1 MTSFR
6 SATHGFAVL
15 TAALLHAASSAFA
28 QAPPEPPAPA
38 APAASAPAQAGS
50 RPVLTKAPKLVRFVE
65 APFPESERAAGAGA
79 SVVLEILISAQG
91 KVDAARVISPAS
103 PAFDSAALEA
113 VKQFEFEPAEIDG
126 KPAPIKIQ
134 YRYEFVLQQAPPPQ
148 TVLRGEVRRSTDGQ
162 PMAGVSVTL
171 DSGETAVTDREGR
184 FELVGLSPGAHTV
197 MLSGPD
203 LAALQTEERLEEG
216 QELGVRYDVEPIASV
231 AADAE
236 APPSDDMEIVVVAPK
251 LTRQVVATR
260 VEAESARRVA
270 GTQGDVLKIVENM
283 PGVARA
289 AVGSGD
295 VVVWGAAPEDTRV
308 YVDGV
313 RVPALY
319 HYGGLRSVVHSD
331 LVQAVELVPGAYGA
345 PFGRGLGG
353 LVTVDTRDP
362 DDERLH
368 QSVQLDLLDAS
379 AAVQGPLGGR
389 VRVAGALRRSHLHD
403 VLSGGISDDVE
414 EFFPIPR
421 YHDASARLRFE
432 PSNAEWVELGGLLS
446 NDSVTRRIGQ
456 DDPQTRRSE
465 TREIGFDRLFVRY
478 RSEPGDG
485 SRVTL
490 VPWFGR
496 DRSRLRGAFGATP
509 VRQEVDAQL
518 YGLRA
523 AWSGQLVS
531 GITLN
536 AGLDIEVQ
544 RAEARREGSVSA
556 PPREGDA
563 RVFGQPPADQV
574 NVDAWTSTA
583 GSAAPYAE
591 LDIALLEDRWHLVPG
606 LRLEPFFT
614 GVNRRRPA
622 ESSAADVGAFSA
634 ELSVQPRL
642 STRLALSRQL
652 TLKAAYGR
660 YRQPSRAEDLS
671 SVFGNPLLGTSH
683 ATHYLLGGELGLG
696 ALGAEATLF
705 YSSSGHLP
713 VRNPLPSPRVAE
725 TLLGL
730 GAGRSYGAQLLVRRN
745 LGDGWFGWLAYTL
758 QKSERRDVPA
768 FDYRPFDFD
777 QTHVLTALLSYDLGA
792 GFDVGARVRVASGYP
807 RTPVVGTYFDAR
819 RDQFEPL
826 LGAKNSIRIPTFWQ
840 GDIRASKRWEFAG
853 SRLEAYLDVQNV
865 TNHQNAEEIVYA
877 ADYSERRYIRGLPIL
892 PVLGLSWAF

>member
-1 MTSFR
+1 
-6 SATHGFAVL
+6 
-15 TAALLHAASSAFA
+15 
-28 QAPPEPPAPA
+28 
-38 APAASAPAQAGS
+38 
-50 RPVLTKAPKLVRFVE
+50 
-65 APFPESERAAGAGA
+65 
-79 SVVLEILISAQG
+79 VVLEILISEQG
-91 KVDAARVISPAS
+91 KVDAARVIGPAS
-103 PAFDSAALEA
+103 PAFDAAALEA

-134 YRYEFVLQQAPPPQ
+134 YRYEFVLEQAPPPE
-148 TVLRGEVRRSTDGQ
+148 TVLRGEVHRHDNGE
-162 PMAGVSVTL
+162 PMAGVSITL
-171 DSGETAVTDREGR
+171 DTGETAVTDAEGR
-184 FELVGLSPGAHTV
+184 FELRGISPGAHTV

-203 LAALQTEERLEEG
+203 LAALQTEERIEAG
-216 QELGVRYDVEPIASV
+216 QELGVRYDVEPIAAV
-231 AADAE
+231 DIEADA
-236 APPSDDMEIVVVAPK
+236 PSDDMEIVVVAPK

-289 AVGSGD
+289 AAGSGD

-319 HYGGLRSVVHSD
+319 HYGGLRSVVHTD
-331 LVQAVELVPGAYGA
+331 LVQSVELVPGAYAA
-345 PFGRGLGG
+345 PYGRGLGG

-362 DDERLH
+362 DDERLRE
-368 QSVQLDLLDAS
+368 SLQLDLLDAS
-379 AAVQGPLGGR
+379 AAVQGSVGER
-389 VRVAGALRRSHLHD
+389 VRVAGAVRRSHLHD
-403 VLSGGISDDVE
+403 VLSGGISEDVE

-421 YHDASARLRFE
+421 YYDASARVRYE
-432 PSNAEWVELGGLLS
+432 PSNAEWIELGGLLS
-446 NDSVTRRIGQ
+446 NDSVTRRIGE

-485 SRVTL
+485 SRVTI
-490 VPWFGR
+490 VPWLGR
-496 DRSRLRGAFGATP
+496 DRASLRGAFGTTP
-509 VRQEVDAQL
+509 VEQEVDSTL

-523 AWSGQLVS
+523 AWSGPLLAGV
-531 GITLN
+531 TLN
-536 AGLDIEVQ
+536 AGLDIEVL
-544 RAEARREGSVSA
+544 RAEASREGSVSA

-574 NVDAWTSTA
+574 NADDWTATA

-591 LDIALLEDRWHLVPG
+591 LDVALFDERWHLVPG
-606 LRLEPFFT
+606 LRLEPFFS

-634 ELSVQPRL
+634 DLSVQPRL
-642 STRLALSRQL
+642 STRLAVSPEL
-652 TLKAAYGR
+652 TVKAAYGR
-660 YRQPSRAEDLS
+660 YRQPPRAEDLS
-671 SVFGNPLLGTSH
+671 SVFGNPLLGTSD
-683 ATHYLLGGELGLG
+683 ATHYLVGGELTPFGTLG
-696 ALGAEATLF
+696 VEATLF
-705 YSSSGHLP
+705 YSSSEHLP

-730 GAGRSYGAQLLVRRN
+730 GEGRSYGAQLLVRRN

-758 QKSERRDVPA
+758 QKSERKDAPGA
-768 FDYRPFDFD
+768 GWRPFDFD
-777 QTHVLTALLSYDLGA
+777 QTHVLTALLSYELGA
-792 GFDVGARVRVASGYP
+792 GFDLGARVRVASGYP
-807 RTPVVGTYFDAR
+807 RTPVIGTYFDAR
-819 RDQFEPL
+819 RDQFEPI
-826 LGAKNSIRIPTFWQ
+826 LGDKNSIRIPTFWQ

-877 ADYSERRYIRGLPIL
+877 ADYSKRRYIRGLPIL
-892 PVLGLSWAF
+892 PVLGLTWAF

>member
-1 MTSFR
+1 M
-6 SATHGFAVL
+6 L
-15 TAALLHAASSAFA
+15 T
-28 QAPPEPPAPA
+28 
-38 APAASAPAQAGS
+38 
-50 RPVLTKAPKLVRFVE
+50 RAPKLARFVE
-65 APFPESERAAGAGA
+65 APFPEAERANGAGA
-79 SVVLEILISAQG
+79 SVVLEILISAEG
-91 KVDAARVISPAS
+91 KVDAARVIGPAS
-103 PAFDSAALEA
+103 PAFDAAALEA

-134 YRYEFVLQQAPPPQ
+134 YRYEFVLEPAAPAE
-148 TVLRGEVRRSTDGQ
+148 TVLRGEVRRNDSGQ
-162 PMAGVSVTL
+162 PMPGVSVTL
-171 DSGETAVTDREGR
+171 DTGETALTDAEGR
-184 FELVGLSPGAHTV
+184 FELRGISAGKHTV

-203 LAALQTEERLEEG
+203 LAALQTEEQLEQG

-231 AADAE
+231 DVEADA
-236 APPSDDMEIVVVAPK
+236 PSDDLEIVVVAPK

-319 HYGGLRSVVHSD
+319 HYGGLRSVVHTD
-331 LVQAVELVPGAYGA
+331 LVQSVELVPGAYGA
-345 PFGRGLGG
+345 PYGRGLGG

-362 DDERLH
+362 DDERLRE
-368 QSVQLDLLDAS
+368 SVQLDLLDAS
-379 AAVQGPLGGR
+379 AAVQGTLGER
-389 VRVAGALRRSHLHD
+389 VRVSGAVRRSHLHD
-403 VLSGGISDDVE
+403 VLSGGISEDVE

-421 YHDASARLRFE
+421 YYDASARLRYE

-446 NDSVTRRIGQ
+446 NDSVTRRIGE

-465 TREIGFDRLFVRY
+465 TRELGFDRLFLRY

-490 VPWFGR
+490 VPWLGR
-496 DRSRLRGAFGATP
+496 DRARLRGVFGTTP
-509 VRQEVDAQL
+509 VEQEVESTL

-523 AWSGQLVS
+523 AWSGPLVS
-531 GITLN
+531 GVTLN

-544 RAEARREGSVSA
+544 QAEASREGSVSA

-574 NVDAWTSTA
+574 NVDAWRSTT

-591 LDIALLEDRWHLVPG
+591 LDVALLEDRWHLVPG

-634 ELSVQPRL
+634 DLSVQPRL
-642 STRLALSRQL
+642 STRVAVTSGL

-671 SVFGNPLLGTSH
+671 SVFGNPLLGTSD
-683 ATHYLLGGELGLG
+683 ATHYLLGGELEMFG
-696 ALGAEATLF
+696 ALGVEATLF
-705 YSSSGHLP
+705 YSSSDHLP

-725 TLLGL
+725 TLLDL
-730 GAGRSYGAQLLVRRN
+730 GEGRSYGAQLLVRRN
-745 LGDGWFGWLAYTL
+745 LGEGWLGWLAYTL
-758 QKSERRDVPA
+758 QKSERQDAPGA
-768 FDYRPFDFD
+768 GWRPFDFD

-792 GFDVGARVRVASGYP
+792 GFDLGARVRVASGYP
-807 RTPVVGTYFDAR
+807 RTPVIGSYFDAR
-819 RDQFEPL
+819 RDQFEPI
-826 LGAKNSIRIPTFWQ
+826 LGDENSIRIPTFWQ

-853 SRLEAYLDVQNV
+853 SRLEAYLDMQNV

-892 PVLGLSWAF
+892 PVLGLTWAF

>member
-1 MTSFR
+1 
-6 SATHGFAVL
+6 
-15 TAALLHAASSAFA
+15 
-28 QAPPEPPAPA
+28 
-38 APAASAPAQAGS
+38 
-50 RPVLTKAPKLVRFVE
+50 VLTKAPKLARFVE
-65 APFPESERAAGAGA
+65 APFPESERASGAGA
-79 SVVLEILISAQG
+79 SVVLEILISAAG
-91 KVDAARVISPAS
+91 KVDAARVIGPAS
-103 PAFDSAALEA
+103 PAFDAAALEA

-126 KPAPIKIQ
+126 QPAPIKIQ
-134 YRYEFVLQQAPPPQ
+134 YRYEFLLEQAPPPE
-148 TVLRGEVRRSTDGQ
+148 TVLRGEVHRSDDGR
-162 PMAGVSVTL
+162 PMAGVSITL
-171 DSGETAVTDREGR
+171 DTGETATTDAEGR
-184 FELVGLSPGAHTV
+184 FELRGVSPGAHTV

-216 QELGVRYDVEPIASV
+216 QELGVRYDVEPIAAPGV
-231 AADAE
+231 AALSE
-236 APPSDDMEIVVVAPK
+236 PSDDMEIVVVAPK

-319 HYGGLRSVVHSD
+319 HYGGLRSVVHTD
-331 LVQAVELVPGAYGA
+331 LVQSVELVPGAYGS
-345 PFGRGLGG
+345 PYGRGLGG

-368 QSVQLDLLDAS
+368 ESVQLDLLDAS
-379 AAVQGPLGGR
+379 AAVQGPIAERLR
-389 VRVAGALRRSHLHD
+389 VSGALRRSHLHEA
-403 VLSGGISDDVE
+403 LSGGVSEDVE

-421 YHDASARLRFE
+421 YYDASARVRYE
-432 PSNAEWVELGGLLS
+432 PSNAEWVEIGGLLS
-446 NDSVTRRIGQ
+446 KDSVTRRVGE

-478 RSEPGDG
+478 QSEPGDG

-496 DRSRLRGAFGATP
+496 DRANLRGVFGATP
-509 VRQEVDAQL
+509 VQQQVDTFL

-523 AWSGQLVS
+523 AWSGPLLP
-531 GITLN
+531 GTTLN
-536 AGLDIEVQ
+536 AGLDIEVLQ
-544 RAEARREGSVSA
+544 AEARREGSVSA

-574 NVDAWTSTA
+574 NVDDWTSTA

-591 LDIALLEDRWHLVPG
+591 LDIALFDERWHLVPG

-634 ELSVQPRL
+634 DLSVQPRL
-642 STRLALSRQL
+642 STRFAASREV

-660 YRQPSRAEDLS
+660 YRQPSRTEDLS
-671 SVFGNPLLGTSH
+671 SVFGNPLLGTAE
-683 ATHYLLGGELGLG
+683 ATHYLLGGELALG
-696 ALGAEATLF
+696 ALGVEATLF
-705 YSSSGHLP
+705 YSSSDQLP
-713 VRNPLPSPRVAE
+713 VRNPLASPRVAE
-725 TLLGL
+725 TLLGI
-730 GAGRSYGAQLLVRRN
+730 GAGRSYGAQLLARRS

-758 QKSERRDVPA
+758 QKSERRDAP
-768 FDYRPFDFD
+768 DTDWRPFDFD

-792 GFDVGARVRVASGYP
+792 GFDLGARIRVASGYP
-807 RTPVVGTYFDAR
+807 RTPVIGSFFDAR
-819 RDQFEPL
+819 RDQFEPI

-840 GDIRASKRWEFAG
+840 GDIRASKRFEFAG
-853 SRLEAYLDVQNV
+853 SRLEVYLDVQNV

-877 ADYSERRYIRGLPIL
+877 ADYSRRRYIRGLPIL
-892 PVLGLSWAF
+892 PVLGATWAF

>member
-1 MTSFR
+1 
-6 SATHGFAVL
+6 
-15 TAALLHAASSAFA
+15 
-28 QAPPEPPAPA
+28 
-38 APAASAPAQAGS
+38 
-50 RPVLTKAPKLVRFVE
+50 VLTKAPRLARFVE
-65 APFPESERAAGAGA
+65 APFPESERAGGAGA
-79 SVVLEILISAQG
+79 SVVLEILISAAG
-91 KVDAARVISPAS
+91 RVDAARVIGPAS
-103 PAFDSAALEA
+103 PAFDAAALEA

-126 KPAPIKIQ
+126 NPAPIKIQ
-134 YRYEFVLQQAPPPQ
+134 YRYEFVLEQAPAE
-148 TVLRGEVRRSTDGQ
+148 TVLRGEVHRNDNGE
-162 PMAGVSVTL
+162 PMAGVSITL
-171 DSGETAVTDREGR
+171 DSGETALTDAQGR
-184 FELVGLSPGAHTV
+184 FELRGISAGAHTV

-203 LAALQTEERLEEG
+203 LAALQTEERLEQG
-216 QELGVRYDVEPIASV
+216 QELGVRYDVQPIATV
-231 AADAE
+231 NVEAE
-236 APPSDDMEIVVVAPK
+236 SEPTDDMEIVVVAPK

-331 LVQAVELVPGAYGA
+331 LVQSVELVPGAYGA

-362 DDERLH
+362 DDERLRE
-368 QSVQLDLLDAS
+368 SVQLDLLDAS
-379 AAVQGPLGGR
+379 AAVQGPLGER
-389 VRVAGALRRSHLHD
+389 VRVSGAVRRSHLHD
-403 VLSGGISDDVE
+403 VLSGGVSEDVE

-421 YHDASARLRFE
+421 YYDASARVRYE

-446 NDSVTRRIGQ
+446 NDSVTRRIGE

-465 TREIGFDRLFVRY
+465 TREIGFDRWFVRY
-478 RSEPGDG
+478 KSEPGDG

-496 DRSRLRGAFGATP
+496 DRARLRGVFGGTP
-509 VRQEVDAQL
+509 VRQELDSEL

-523 AWSGQLVS
+523 AWSGPLLA
-531 GITLN
+531 GTTLN

-544 RAEARREGSVSA
+544 QANARRQGSVSA

-574 NVDAWTSTA
+574 NVDDWTATT

-591 LDIALLEDRWHLVPG
+591 LDVALFEERWHLVPG

-614 GVNRRRPA
+614 SVNRRRPA

-634 ELSVQPRL
+634 GLSLQPRL
-642 STRLALSRQL
+642 STRLALSREA

-671 SVFGNPLLGTSH
+671 SVFGNPLLGSSE
-683 ATHYLLGGELGLG
+683 ASHYLLGGELALFG
-696 ALGAEATLF
+696 ALGVEATLF
-705 YSSSGHLP
+705 YSSSDRLP

-725 TLLGL
+725 TLLDL
-730 GAGRSYGAQLLVRRN
+730 GEGRSYGAQLLVRRN

-758 QKSERRDVPA
+758 QKSERKDAPGL
-768 FDYRPFDFD
+768 DWRPFDFD
-777 QTHVLTALLSYDLGA
+777 QPHVLTALLSYDLGA

-807 RTPVVGTYFDAR
+807 RTPVVGSYYDAR
-819 RDQFEPL
+819 RDQFEPI

-840 GDIRASKRWEFAG
+840 ADIRASKRWEFAG

-877 ADYSERRYIRGLPIL
+877 ADYSQRRYIRGLPIL
-892 PVLGLSWAF
+892 PVLGLTWAF